1 MLPICP
7 PSKTKMN
14 KGQYFKNSSKTIFLV
29 SCPATPKTE
38 LININKDAELVIC
51 FGYPDFSKNKIGLKK
66 IPPPIPIKPEKNPII
81 DPIIIEINFD
91 MGFIVISFFL
101 RDLLSI
107 NNKNPAVNKV
117 KNSNISNKFFS
128 IEIEPPIKAK
138 GIDPIRKG
146 VIKLKL
152 IFFEIIKFIE
162 FPVTT
167 IILQINAI
175 KGKI

>member
-1 MLPICP
+1 
-7 PSKTKMN
+7 MN

-29 SCPATPKTE
+29 NCPATPKTE

-81 DPIIIEINFD
+81 DPIIIEINFE

-107 NNKNPAVNKV
+107 NNNNPAVNKV

>member
-1 MLPICP
+1 MTRGRQQYIAEAWPIVRHTEEFH
-7 PSKTKMN
+7 K
-14 KGQYFKNSSKTIFLV
+14 KGNSDKCIFIAPEIYTDMQRHLDISV
-29 SCPATPKTE
+29 PNA
-38 LININKDAELVIC
+38 D
-51 FGYPDFSKNKIGLKK
+51 
-66 IPPPIPIKPEKNPII
+66 PPIN
-81 DPIIIEINFD
+81 
-91 MGFIVISFFL
+91 
-101 RDLLSI
+101 
-107 NNKNPAVNKV
+107 
-117 KNSNISNKFFS
+117 
-128 IEIEPPIKAK
+128 AK

>member
-1 MLPICP
+1 
-7 PSKTKMN
+7 MN

-29 SCPATPKTE
+29 NCPATPKTE

-117 KNSNISNKFFS
+117 KNSNTSNKFFS

>member
-1 MLPICP
+1 MV
-7 PSKTKMN
+7 
-14 KGQYFKNSSKTIFLV
+14 F
-29 SCPATPKTE
+29 
-38 LININKDAELVIC
+38 
-51 FGYPDFSKNKIGLKK
+51 
-66 IPPPIPIKPEKNPII
+66 II
-81 DPIIIEINFD
+81 
-91 MGFIVISFFL
+91 ISFFL

-117 KNSNISNKFFS
+117 KNSNTSNKFFS